1 MGLISISL
9 DRHDPLWIGVAMV
22 ATPAAPGLICAINV
36 FATQIS
42 APLSTKDV
50 RWNPPDGF
58 LLGEEA
64 HPYSL
69 LDA

>member
-42 APLSTKDV
+42 APKNAL
-50 RWNPPDGF
+50 
-58 LLGEEA
+58 
-64 HPYSL
+64 
-69 LDA
+69 